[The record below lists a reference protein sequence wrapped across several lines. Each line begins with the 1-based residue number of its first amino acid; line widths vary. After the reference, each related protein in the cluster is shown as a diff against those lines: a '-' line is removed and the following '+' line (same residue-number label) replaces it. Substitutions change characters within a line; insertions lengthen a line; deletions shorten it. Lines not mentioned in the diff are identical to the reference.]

1 MIKKLLL
8 LTLLCCTAMSAQ
20 NFWTEVGNIFP
31 DPGYFAGEISIV
43 DADNVW
49 INGRGS
55 QDGIPNNNY
64 MWSKSEDGGITWT
77 YGYYNIPN
85 SAVGSIKAISATA
98 AYITTYGINENG
110 TNGVW
115 FTSDAGST
123 WTQQDTAVFDNIG
136 SFANSVYFWNANEG
150 LVIGDPV
157 NNSFEIYTTVN
168 GGTNWEPVATAAIP
182 SPISTEYAYVLNY
195 DVKVN
200 TVWFGTNMGRIF
212 KSNDK
217 GLTWSVSQSPLQ
229 DFGGANNGGNFTF
242 KNENEGLLVSR
253 GFEQWRTTDAGV
265 TWTAEIPSGAI
276 RNFHTE
282 SVPQTNNTYFQ
293 FGEDAQNA
301 ERGSSYSTD
310 GGQHWIDLNTETDPV
325 YPFSVKFQSGTVGFC
340 IGYYINNP
348 TENGVF
354 QTKFFRLTDP
364 LNRLVGT
371 LGVRAFDKNQIAAT
385 PNPTSGL
392 IHITAA
398 EITNITVLDVTG
410 KILLSKAY
418 SPVDGINADF
428 SRFNNGVYFARLDN
442 VRGESQ
448 TIRIV
453 KN

>member
-1 MIKKLLL
+1 MIKKILLL
-8 LTLLCCTAMSAQ
+8 ILLCSTAMSAQ
-20 NFWTEVGNIFP
+20 SFWTEVSNIFP
-31 DPGYFAGEISIV
+31 DPSYYVGEISIV

-55 QDGIPNNNY
+55 QDGIPNQNF
-64 MWSKSEDGGITWT
+64 MWSRSEDGGVTWVS
-77 YGYYNIPN
+77 GYYNIPN
-85 SAVGSIKAISATA
+85 SAVGSIKAISATT
-98 AYITTYGINENG
+98 AYITTYELNENG
-110 TNGVW
+110 IDGVW
-115 FTSDAGST
+115 FTSDAGTT
-123 WTQQDTAVFDNIG
+123 WTQQSTAVFNNID

-157 NNSFEIYTTVN
+157 DNSFQIYTTVN
-168 GGTNWEPVATAAIP
+168 GGTDWTPIAPAAIP
-182 SPISTEYAYVLNY
+182 TPIPNEYAYVLNY
-195 DVKVN
+195 DVKGN

-212 KSNDK
+212 KSNDR
-217 GLTWSVSQSPLQ
+217 GLNWSVSQSPLT
-229 DFGGANNGGNFTF
+229 DFGGADNSGNFTF

-253 GFEQWRTTDAGV
+253 AFEQWRTTDAGV
-265 TWTAEIPSGAI
+265 TWTSEVPTGVI

-293 FGEDAQNA
+293 FGEDVENN

-310 GGQHWIDLNTETDPV
+310 GGQHWIDLNTEEDPV

-348 TENGVF
+348 NENGVF

-371 LGVRAFDKNQIAAT
+371 LGVRAFDKNQAVVT
-385 PNPTSGL
+385 PNPTTGKAN
-392 IHITAA
+392 ITAA
-398 EITNITVLDVTG
+398 GITSITITDVTG
-410 KILLSKAY
+410 KVIFTKEY
-418 SPVDGINADF
+418 SPVDAINADL
-428 SRFNNGVYFARLDN
+428 SHFNNGIYFARLAN
-442 VRGESQ
+442 VRGASE